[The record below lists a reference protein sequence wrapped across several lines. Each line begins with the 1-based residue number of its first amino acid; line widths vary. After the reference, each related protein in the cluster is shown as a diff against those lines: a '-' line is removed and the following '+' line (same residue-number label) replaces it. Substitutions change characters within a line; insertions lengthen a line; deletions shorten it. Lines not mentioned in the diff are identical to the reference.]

1 MRARVLCVDP
11 EHPDPGLIRQAAA
24 VLRRG
29 GFVAFPTE
37 TVYGLGAN
45 LQDPQAIQELYRIKR
60 RPFEKQVTLHVADL
74 KEVEN
79 QGVVISELTRKFMRK
94 FWPGPLTLVLARG
107 DGSTVGFR
115 MPKHRVAL
123 ALLKEASVPVVA
135 PSANLSGK
143 ASPRTAQEVLADLA
157 DEIDLVLDAGA
168 TPGGVESTVLDLT
181 GEVGRILR
189 RGAIAEEVTQ
199 FLARPSG

>member
-11 EHPDPGLIRQAAA
+11 VRPDPGLIREAAA

-45 LQDPQAIQELYRIKR
+45 LQDPQAIQELYRIKQ

-74 KEVEN
+74 KEIEA
-79 QGVVISELTRKFMRK
+79 QGVVVSELTRKFMRQ

-189 RGAIAEEVTQ
+189 RGAISEEVTQ
-199 FLARPSG
+199 FLGCPS